1 MTVPRRIIG
10 LSRETMTS
18 RERGGEMPEERA
30 TLGAGCFW
38 GVEYVYR
45 RVPGVTDVRSGY
57 SGGITPNPTYQEVCS
72 HTTGH
77 AEVVQ
82 VTFDPE
88 QVTYDQL
95 LEVFWAMHDPT
106 QVDRQGPDIGDQ
118 YRSVIFTHSDD
129 QMATAEKSLQRAQER
144 FDRPIA
150 TKIQPLTAFYPA
162 EDYHQAYYEKNG
174 KTPYCHVVPV
184 ATLEELGLIPA
195 RG

>member
-1 MTVPRRIIG
+1 MA
-10 LSRETMTS
+10 
-18 RERGGEMPEERA
+18 EEQA

-57 SGGITPNPTYQEVCS
+57 SGGITPNPSYQEVCS

-88 QVTYDQL
+88 RVSYDQL

-118 YRSVIFTHSDD
+118 YRSVIFTRSSRRRTITRRTTRRTERRRT
-129 QMATAEKSLQRAQER
+129 ATWCQWSPSR
-144 FDRPIA
+144 
-150 TKIQPLTAFYPA
+150 
-162 EDYHQAYYEKNG
+162 NWG
-174 KTPYCHVVPV
+174 
-184 ATLEELGLIPA
+184 
-195 RG
+195 